1 MQTPL
6 DATDSRRNQI
16 LEAAAGV
23 FLRYGYARTTM
34 NDIAGA
40 VGCSR
45 TLLYVSFANKDEVFE
60 AVVVR
65 ASARAIAAIREGLPS
80 IGSLEARLLF
90 VCEEWMAKR
99 YDLVKAY
106 PDAKDLFDLSF
117 SAVKKMYVEF
127 QDLLFELLNE
137 LNAGG
142 SDGGANLG
150 SLMANDGED
159 VCRGDDLGGG
169 GDDVTEERLATDFV
183 EDFGAAGFEAGSLA
197 GGHDDYGQML
207 ACFHGVLLGLSLG
220 RMGENPGLKAIKS
233 RAFIQ
238 GAEAPCSLRLW
249 RFVYVEVDSHPSAV
263 KLAEGWGTGGF
274 GPATFEVGRAGGW

>member
-1 MQTPL
+1 
-6 DATDSRRNQI
+6 
-16 LEAAAGV
+16 
-23 FLRYGYARTTM
+23 M

-127 QDLLFELLNE
+127 QDLLFELLND
-137 LNAGG
+137 AQTSVG
-142 SDGGANLG
+142 SNCTTR
-150 SLMANDGED
+150 E
-159 VCRGDDLGGG
+159 
-169 GDDVTEERLATDFV
+169 
-183 EDFGAAGFEAGSLA
+183 
-197 GGHDDYGQML
+197 
-207 ACFHGVLLGLSLG
+207 LSLCLSYAIRG
-220 RMGENPGLKAIKS
+220 FKEMAFDSDEFRRLIRIQVHLVAGAVRRPAQRRADRRKGLE
-233 RAFIQ
+233 Q
-238 GAEAPCSLRLW
+238 
-249 RFVYVEVDSHPSAV
+249 
-263 KLAEGWGTGGF
+263 
-274 GPATFEVGRAGGW
+274 